1 MGGDEKRRGR
11 RGEKNK
17 LNRDPRALGGEHGVS
32 GCSPPPRVS
41 PPCRP
46 PPCRLLPSDPRSTGV
61 NRAWVIVW
69 QSCARSVTPRDG
81 EVIRAEP
88 GTHNKP

>member
-1 MGGDEKRRGR
+1 MGC
-11 RGEKNK
+11 
-17 LNRDPRALGGEHGVS
+17 LGAPH
-32 GCSPPPRVS
+32 PPVS
-41 PPCRP
+41 PRRVVP